1 MVAKTLGG
9 NSVVDTGVYLPAN
22 LDDFHRWSY
31 TYQLPGWSY
40 SDMKKYV
47 FELNDDSGGGGPSS
61 AGGLNENES
70 LVNNFNIQPLEFK
83 NQTNIK
89 LLNILDDSFHQKIMD
104 PMKFV
109 WLRAANQLRYPIR
122 YGEEQD
128 LFNEGGFFL
137 PRSERTTDSV

>member
-1 MVAKTLGG
+1 
-9 NSVVDTGVYLPAN
+9 
-22 LDDFHRWSY
+22 
-31 TYQLPGWSY
+31 
-40 SDMKKYV
+40 MKKYV
-47 FELNDDSGGGGPSS
+47 FELNDDGGGTGPGP
-61 AGGLNENES
+61 GGANENES

-137 PRSERTTDSV
+137 PRSKKM